1 MSEVRGLRLAPS
13 AVLKEKRLA
22 ALLEGRDPDDPRLGE
37 AVEDAQILGSLELA
51 GVQATWTEVVASRRG
66 PGPEPVLALRRARSA
81 VDAQA
86 PLGLEALRTW
96 HAALALPEAGWRRGV
111 RSRETRA
118 PAPPEAIPG
127 RLGILE
133 QWINSEG
140 AGGLKAPQKAA
151 LALARLVEILPFE
164 DGNGRVS
171 RLAASHLMV
180 RDGMRP
186 PILAGG
192 DGPRLAACLQA
203 AFRFD
208 TEPLCALLVEASE
221 RCLDVMIQSLE
232 PSVRP

>member
-13 AVLKEKRLA
+13 AILKEKRLA
-22 ALLEGRDPDDPRLGE
+22 ALLEGQDPADPRLGE

-51 GVQATWTEVVASRRG
+51 GVPTTWTEVVASRRG
-66 PGPEPVLALRRARSA
+66 PAPEPVLALRRARSA
-81 VDAQA
+81 VAAQA

-111 RSRETRA
+111 RSREMM
-118 PAPPEAIPG
+118 PPSPPEAIPG

-151 LALARLVEILPFE
+151 LALARL

-232 PSVRP
+232 SAGRP

>member
-13 AVLKEKRLA
+13 AILKEKRLA

-51 GVQATWTEVVASRRG
+51 GVPATWAEVVASRRG
-66 PGPEPVLALRRARSA
+66 PGPEPIVALRRARSA
-81 VDAQA
+81 VEPRAQLDLA
-86 PLGLEALRTW
+86 ALQAW
-96 HAALALPEAGWRRGV
+96 HAALALPESGWRRAV
-111 RSRETRA
+111 RARETTP

-127 RLGILE
+127 RLAILE

-140 AGGLKAPQKAA
+140 AGGLTATQKAA

-192 DGPRLAACLQA
+192 DGPRLRACLEA
-203 AFRFD
+203 AFRFE
-208 TEPLCALLVEASE
+208 TGPLCELLVEASE
-221 RCLDVMIQSLE
+221 RCLDVMIQTLE
-232 PSVRP
+232 QTRTA

>member
-13 AVLKEKRLA
+13 AILKEKRLA
-22 ALLEGRDPDDPRLGE
+22 ALLEGRDPADPRLGE

-51 GVQATWTEVVASRRG
+51 GVQTTWTEVVASRRG

-111 RSRETRA
+111 RSREMM
-118 PAPPEAIPG
+118 PPSPPEAIPG
-127 RLGILE
+127 RLVILE

>member
-13 AVLKEKRLA
+13 ATLKEKRLA
-22 ALLEGRDPDDPRLGE
+22 TLLAGRDPGDLRLGE

-51 GVQATWTEVVASRRG
+51 GVQSTWAEVVASRSG

-81 VDAQA
+81 VDPKA
-86 PLGLEALRTW
+86 PLGLAALQAW
-96 HAALALPEAGWRRGV
+96 HLALALPPSGWRRAV
-111 RSRETRA
+111 RAREA
-118 PAPPEAIPG
+118 MPPAPPEAIPG
-127 RLGILE
+127 RLAILE

-140 AGGLKAPQKAA
+140 AGGLTAPQKAA

-192 DGPRLAACLQA
+192 DGPRLRACLEA

-208 TEPLCALLVEASE
+208 TGPLCTLLVEASE
-221 RCLDVMIQSLE
+221 RCLDVMIQALE
-232 PSVRP
+232 PARSP

>member
-13 AVLKEKRLA
+13 AILKEKRLA
-22 ALLEGRDPDDPRLGE
+22 ALLVGRDPNDPRLGE

-51 GVQATWTEVVASRRG
+51 GVQATWAEVVASRRG
-66 PGPEPVLALRRARSA
+66 PGPEAVLALRRARSA
-81 VDAQA
+81 VDARA
-86 PLGLEALRTW
+86 PLGLEALHSW
-96 HAALALPEAGWRRGV
+96 HAALALPEAGWRRGA
-111 RSRETRA
+111 RSRETMA

-127 RLGILE
+127 RLAILE

-140 AGGLKAPQKAA
+140 ATGLKGPQKAA

-221 RCLDVMIQSLE
+221 RCLDVMIQTLE
-232 PSVRP
+232 SASRP